1 MLKCPFPGYASGG
14 KKRKFDPNSESVVA
28 QQQRRKKSA
37 SKTIGRSKLLTIL
50 VVKEIPSCISRET
63 ARECLK
69 KKGQVTYIP
78 FQQYLSQDEVSN
90 LGDITSI
97 LATSIRAIL

>member
-1 MLKCPFPGYASGG
+1 M
-14 KKRKFDPNSESVVA
+14 VA
-28 QQQRRKKSA
+28 QQQRHKKST

-50 VVKEIPSCISRET
+50 VVKEIPSCIPKET

-78 FQQYLSQDEVSN
+78 FQQYFSQDEVSN
-90 LGDITSI
+90 HGDITSI
-97 LATSIRAIL
+97 LATSIGRKSLERKLMNMYRKLIPMKGE

>member
-1 MLKCPFPGYASGG
+1 MLKCPFPGNASAG
-14 KKRKFDPNSESVVA
+14 KKRKFNSESVVA
-28 QQQRRKKSA
+28 QQQCRKKSA

-50 VVKEIPSCISRET
+50 VVKESPSCISRET

-78 FQQYLSQDEVSN
+78 LQQYLKS
-90 LGDITSI
+90 
-97 LATSIRAIL
+97 R